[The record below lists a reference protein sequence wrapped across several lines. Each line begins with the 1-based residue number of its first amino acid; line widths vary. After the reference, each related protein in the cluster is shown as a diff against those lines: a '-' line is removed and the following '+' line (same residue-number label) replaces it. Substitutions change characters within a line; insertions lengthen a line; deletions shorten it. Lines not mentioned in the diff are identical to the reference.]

1 MVAYAGVLGRHF
13 LENKVK
19 LSLERQKAAG
29 ILLSVVESEGF
40 VIVLVLLRQFPL
52 SQPSE
57 SDCLHVLSQHNVI
70 TVIKH
75 RSRYETEP

>member
-19 LSLERQKAAG
+19 LSLERQKPLV
-29 ILLSVVESEGF
+29 LLSVVESEGF

-75 RSRYETEP
+75 RNRYGTEP

>member
-29 ILLSVVESEGF
+29 VLLSVAEFCNCSCFVETVSS
-40 VIVLVLLRQFPL
+40 FP
-52 SQPSE
+52 
-57 SDCLHVLSQHNVI
+57 
-70 TVIKH
+70 TK
-75 RSRYETEP
+75 

>member
-1 MVAYAGVLGRHF
+1 MVAYAGVLGKHF

-29 ILLSVVESEGF
+29 ILLSVVEF
-40 VIVLVLLRQFPL
+40 CNVLVLLRQFPL

-57 SDCLHVLSQHNVI
+57 SDCLRVLS
-70 TVIKH
+70 
-75 RSRYETEP
+75 